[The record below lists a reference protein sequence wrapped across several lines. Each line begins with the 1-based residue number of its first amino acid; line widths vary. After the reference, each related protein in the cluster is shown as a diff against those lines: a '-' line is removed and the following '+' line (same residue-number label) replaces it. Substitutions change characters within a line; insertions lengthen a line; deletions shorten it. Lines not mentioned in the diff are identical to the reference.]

1 MVKPGARAKL
11 SAAAV
16 VVFFSGCALPE
27 FSLYSGQ
34 QQDWPTQP
42 GAFINTQ
49 FALPVYVKSYPNRPY
64 NVIGQL
70 EWFTNRVGVNY
81 VVRKAKALGA
91 DAMIVTGEQYVG
103 STTTG
108 GGFTTGNFCPGGFN
122 ARSAGVSTTMAVTK
136 AQFLAIK
143 WRRLAI

>member
-1 MVKPGARAKL
+1 MTFRRSIL
-11 SAAAV
+11 TAAAI
-16 VVFFSGCALPE
+16 VVFLSGCSLPE

-42 GAFINTQ
+42 GSFINTQ
-49 FALPVYVKSYPNRPY
+49 FALPIYVKSYPNRPY

-91 DAMIVTGEQYVG
+91 DAMIVTGEQYV
-103 STTTG
+103 
-108 GGFTTGNFCPGGFN
+108 
-122 ARSAGVSTTMAVTK
+122 ARLRLAA
-136 AQFLAIK
+136 ALQLAISIQADSMQA
-143 WRRLAI
+143 RLA

>member
-1 MVKPGARAKL
+1 MTFRRFIL
-11 SAAAV
+11 SVTAV
-16 VVFFSGCALPE
+16 TALLSGCSLPE
-27 FSLYSGQ
+27 FSMYSGR

-49 FALPVYVKSYPNRPY
+49 FALPIYVKSYPNRAY

-81 VVRKAKALGA
+81 VARKAKALGA
-91 DAMIVTGEQYVG
+91 DAMIVMGEQYAG

-108 GGFTTGNFCPGGFN
+108 AALQP
-122 ARSAGVSTTMAVTK
+122 AISIKAGSMRA
-136 AQFLAIK
+136 
-143 WRRLAI
+143 RLA